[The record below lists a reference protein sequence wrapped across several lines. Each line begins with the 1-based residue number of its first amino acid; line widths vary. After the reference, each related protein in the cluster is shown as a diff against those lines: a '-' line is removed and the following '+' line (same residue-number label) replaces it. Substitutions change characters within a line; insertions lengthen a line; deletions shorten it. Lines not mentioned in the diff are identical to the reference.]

1 MSENNDTA
9 NARVVGKCD
18 AATLARIR
26 LCEKRR
32 AAKRVRAHWRTTL
45 GESLQ
50 QNQSKENNRG

>member
-1 MSENNDTA
+1 MSENNV
-9 NARVVGKCD
+9 ARVVGKAD

-45 GESLQ
+45 GETLQ
-50 QNQSKENNRG
+50 TGNSTSK